1 MNVYMPVRVCYNSSM
16 QKPPAKSIDLVN
28 SWSFFSTPE
37 AERLE
42 IAKTVDALTGG
53 EPEALQHLSK
63 LVEWAKAEGACEEAY
78 NNTDFSGE

>member
-1 MNVYMPVRVCYNSSM
+1 MNVYMPVRACYNSSM
-16 QKPPAKSIDLVN
+16 QKPSAKRIDLVN

-42 IAKTVDALTGG
+42 IAKTVDALT
-53 EPEALQHLSK
+53 
-63 LVEWAKAEGACEEAY
+63 EGACEEAY